1 VIRSWVGY
9 ALAVIA
15 AVGVLV
21 GLFFIFAAGGN
32 EPEPI
37 RFAGVQFLVIAAVAG
52 VFAAL
57 VLRPRR

>member
-1 VIRSWVGY
+1 MRSSAGY

-15 AVGVLV
+15 AVGALV
-21 GLFFIFAAGGN
+21 GLLFLVAAGGN

-52 VFAAL
+52 VLAAL
-57 VLRPRR
+57 LLRSRR